1 MFLLLQSFLVV
12 LQTWVTPHF
21 SASSSLSLESDFF
34 FFTLNKHLS
43 SSHRKQSYS
52 NLAWPMYIAL
62 NIGLEFISSVK
73 VEEVYSHSICVHCCC
88 LLTCELLCLSCHVAV
103 PTMVPGHLT
112 SCWEQ
117 TLFVTPNLSEMK
129 PREMLRNWLF
139 NLQKLCLFEVNG
151 LKRFWLAAAL
161 ERVCCKDLGFF

>member
-1 MFLLLQSFLVV
+1 MLKLKWAVLKCFCYFSLFWLFCKLELLLTFLPP
-12 LQTWVTPHF
+12 LH
-21 SASSSLSLESDFF
+21 SALKVIFF

-52 NLAWPMYIAL
+52 NLAWPMYITL

-139 NLQKLCLFEVNG
+139 PKALP
-151 LKRFWLAAAL
+151 FWS
-161 ERVCCKDLGFF
+161 